1 MVVTPE
7 KKDDNTALCT
17 ETQGILSG
25 WKDKKNEALRKRLT
39 KFKKKLRVD
48 QPSGIGYGLD
58 DGGVKGPGG
67 GCGRGGFGGRAGG
80 NRDIDQLNRFD

>member
-17 ETQGILSG
+17 ETQGIFSG

-48 QPSGIGYGLD
+48 QPSD
-58 DGGVKGPGG
+58 RKPPGV
-67 GCGRGGFGGRAGG
+67 GRGRGRGRDEEG
-80 NRDIDQLNRFD
+80 NLKGLVMD